1 MMEIINMR
9 YFGFRKTSVRV
20 SFLTFAFLLFTFYF
34 FHPAPVSAQDDI
46 AAPPVK
52 ALTKDE
58 KMLLEA
64 EKDVKKRLKLSLDL
78 MEIRLKNAE
87 TLNAEENYVEMFTQL
102 GFFHA
107 LMDNT
112 LDFLERNNIGSGKI
126 LNYYKRFEINLR
138 GFIARLEV
146 IRRDLPPRFEY
157 YVRTLVRAVRDARTR
172 AVEPLFDDT
181 VVPNNRRSK

>member
-1 MMEIINMR
+1 MKEIINMR
-9 YFGFRKTSVRV
+9 HFGLKAISVRV
-20 SFLTFAFLLFTFYF
+20 PFVTFAFLLFTFAF
-34 FHPAPVSAQDDI
+34 ANCPQAFGQVEL
-46 AAPPVK
+46 AAPPIK

-58 KMLLEA
+58 KAKLEA
-64 EKDVKKRLKLSLDL
+64 ETDLKKRIKLALDL

-112 LDFLERNNIGSGKI
+112 LNFLERNNVGSGKV
-126 LNYYKRFEINLR
+126 LNYYKRFEISLR

-146 IRRDLPPRFEY
+146 IRRELPPRYEY
-157 YVRTLVRAVRDARTR
+157 YVRSLVKAVRDARSR
-172 AVEPLFDDT
+172 AVEPLFDNT
-181 VVPNNRRSK
+181 VTPNQS